1 MTGLELVAGL
11 KAAILGYL
19 VVMGGGTPP
28 TQIAP
33 AGQITISRALD
44 SCDMSGAEL
53 VQLGRL
59 CPYHSGEEVAGLF
72 VRDGLYGHT
81 HYRNPSREYRQDH
94 INVELAHKA
103 VTAIKGTKKTAASK
117 QTSGLRGALLR

>member
-1 MTGLELVAGL
+1 MTGLELVTGL

-28 TQIAP
+28 AQIAP
-33 AGQITISRALD
+33 TRFRALD

-59 CPYHSGEEVAGLF
+59 CPYHSGEEVAGVF

-81 HYRNPSREYRQDH
+81 HYRNPSKEYRQDH
-94 INVELAHKA
+94 INAELAHKA
-103 VTAIKGTKKTAASK
+103 SASK